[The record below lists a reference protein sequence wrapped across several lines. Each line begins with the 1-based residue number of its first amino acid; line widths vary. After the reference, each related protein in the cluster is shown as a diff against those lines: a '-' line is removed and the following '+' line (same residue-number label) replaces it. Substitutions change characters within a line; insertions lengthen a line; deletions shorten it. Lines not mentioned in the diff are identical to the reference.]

1 MNSILCFIDKQE
13 NYSSALEEY
22 ILKLDKTGCRLY
34 LHTDIIMQKGVPS
47 DVLYYLDTIIDET
60 KTQTQNRFTFLTN
73 MRDLMQLV
81 YRIYHQVFDYFIYFY
96 QQQADS
102 YLLKGVYQDIIG
114 IKILDSEKLHKGIY
128 TNSSEFKIS
137 NYESNPYELETFIA
151 DISENNLSSRIQ
163 LDEYEHRICGDHPEL
178 ELIKKIFYVNGEYYL
193 FEPCV
198 TDNVIVINDF
208 VYDGD
213 NKLNV
218 AINKKYFYYP
228 NFMSTKYIYLFNEK
242 LISKLLSLTEQLSYN
257 SMVETYELLYT
268 LEEELSGYHS
278 YTYNMTCCV
287 LDDISLNHTG
297 KDILRALLLVSFLMQ
312 ITKKPYYMN
321 RFIKYAT
328 ESNVLSCENRFYLWN
343 QAKRYLLTSRACGDS
358 NTDILMK
365 ALYEKIYHEY
375 KAQLE
380 NDLTPIPLKERNI
393 DTIAVFTIQFLSDR
407 HAPTRTTLERC
418 YTLSKLLN
426 KNIILINTREQLTS
440 RGMLPLYMS
449 TLGNVMDE
457 YNEIKYYQYKDCEFP
472 YYQPD
477 DNMPSV
483 DGIKNIIHKIRQL
496 KPSFI
501 FSIGNGS
508 IIADLC
514 GNIVPQASIGV
525 AFSLL
530 PTTMA
535 TFSVIGKTLSE
546 LEWENYLK
554 KGYSRQSII
563 ESTFT
568 FELLPK
574 KKSFTRKEFGI
585 PENDFV
591 LVTVGIRLDTEID
604 DTYIKNVIATFKWGT
619 HIVFAGYFDR
629 YASYCEKYPELMEHS
644 TFIGYCN
651 DILALMEIC
660 DLYVNPK
667 RLGGGFS
674 IIEAFHEG
682 KPGVTIDY
690 GDIATAAGKLF
701 TVNDYQEMT
710 EIIKKYM
717 DDKEF
722 YQRMSEEAI
731 AREKILTD
739 SASAMINIIDK
750 IQNSPLFF

>member
-1 MNSILCFIDKQE
+1 MNKIICFIDKKE
-13 NYSSALEEY
+13 SYSGELKEY
-22 ILKLDKTGCRLY
+22 IMELDKAGY
-34 LHTDIIMQKGVPS
+34 LIYLNTDIILQEGDPV
-47 DVLYYLDTIIDET
+47 DILYNLDILEE
-60 KTQTQNRFTFLTN
+60 KTQSENQFIFLSNMYDLTQF
-73 MRDLMQLV
+73 V
-81 YRIYHQVFDYFIYFY
+81 YRVYHQAFNNFIYYY
-96 QQQADS
+96 QEHALNYPLSAIFKD
-102 YLLKGVYQDIIG
+102 
-114 IKILDSEKLHKGIY
+114 ILDLSVTNAENLHKVIY
-128 TNSSEFKIS
+128 TNLPQFAILHYKCKIAALHLFLGD
-137 NYESNPYELETFIA
+137 NL
-151 DISENNLSSRIQ
+151 DNNLNSNQLIAINDEITCKTSSQDKLRK
-163 LDEYEHRICGDHPEL
+163 L
-178 ELIKKIFYVNGEYYL
+178 FYVKGSYYF
-193 FEPCV
+193 FEPFI
-198 TDNVIVINDF
+198 TNNYIIVSELSADSKQYKENIYPGFLEIN
-208 VYDGD
+208 Y
-213 NKLNV
+213 
-218 AINKKYFYYP
+218 YYP
-228 NFMSTKYIYLFNEK
+228 YNVEIISRLITFTEDLNYQSLVEIYDILD
-242 LISKLLSLTEQLSYN
+242 
-257 SMVETYELLYT
+257 T
-268 LEEELSGYHS
+268 LEQELNSCHTYS
-278 YTYNMTCCV
+278 YNMTCSI
-287 LDDISLNHTG
+287 LDDISLYHTG
-297 KDILRALLLVSFLMQ
+297 KDILRALLLLSFLMQ
-312 ITKKPYYMN
+312 VTKKPVYLN
-321 RFIKYAT
+321 RFLEYIID
-328 ESNVLSCENRFYLWN
+328 SDILSYENRFYLWN
-343 QAKRYLLTSRACGDS
+343 QAKRYILTSRACGDIK
-358 NTDILMK
+358 TDELMK
-365 ALYEKIYHEY
+365 RLYKKTYYEY
-375 KAQLE
+375 KTELE
-380 NDLTPIPLKERNI
+380 NVLTPISVKERNR
-393 DTIAVFTIQFLSDR
+393 DTIVVFSIQFLSDR

-418 YTLSKLLN
+418 YTLSKLLG
-426 KNIILINTREQLTS
+426 KNVVLFNTREQLTS

-457 YNEIKYYQYKDCEFP
+457 YTTIQNYTYKDCEIP

-477 DNMPSV
+477 DNMPSIE
-483 DGIKNIIHKIRQL
+483 GIKNIIHKIRQL

-508 IIADLC
+508 ITADLC

-554 KGYSRQSII
+554 KGYSRESII

-574 KKSFTRKEFGI
+574 KMSFTRKEFGI

-591 LVTVGIRLDTEID
+591 LVTIGIRLDTEID
-604 DTYIKNVIATFKWGT
+604 DTYIKNIITTFKWGT

-629 YASYCEKYPELMEHS
+629 YASYCEKYPELKEHS

-701 TVNDYQEMT
+701 TVNDYQEMN

>member
-1 MNSILCFIDKQE
+1 MNKIICFIDKQE
-13 NYSSALEEY
+13 NYSGELEEY
-22 ILKLDKTGCRLY
+22 IIKLDRAGYIIY
-34 LHTDIIMQKGVPS
+34 LHTDVILQEGDPV
-47 DVLYYLDTIIDET
+47 DVLYNLDIIKDGNQT
-60 KTQTQNRFTFLTN
+60 KDKFTFFSNMYNLT
-73 MRDLMQLV
+73 QFV
-81 YRIYHQVFDYFIYFY
+81 YRVYHQVFENFIYFY
-96 QQQADS
+96 QEQAAN
-102 YLLKGVYQDIIG
+102 YPLKGICQDIINL
-114 IKILDSEKLHKGIY
+114 KITDSEDLYKVIYSNSSQFVINHYKCKLMTLDSFIDDNLDINLNSIHLTDNERETTNKNSIHEKIKKLYCIQGIY
-128 TNSSEFKIS
+128 YFFE
-137 NYESNPYELETFIA
+137 PFIA
-151 DISENNLSSRIQ
+151 EKFIIINSDADSNNNISST
-163 LDEYEHRICGDHPEL
+163 PETK
-178 ELIKKIFYVNGEYYL
+178 EKNKYPDFSQINYTYSYAEA
-193 FEPCV
+193 
-198 TDNVIVINDF
+198 VI
-208 VYDGD
+208 
-213 NKLNV
+213 
-218 AINKKYFYYP
+218 A
-228 NFMSTKYIYLFNEK
+228 K
-242 LISKLLSLTEQLSYN
+242 LITLTENLNYQ
-257 SMVETYELLYT
+257 SMVETYEILYT
-268 LEEELSGYHS
+268 LEEEMSGYHS

-343 QAKRYLLTSRACGDS
+343 QVKRYMLTNRACGDS
-358 NTDILMK
+358 DTDVLMK
-365 ALYEKIYHEY
+365 ALYEKIYYDY

-380 NDLTPIPLKERNI
+380 NDLTPISSKERNK
-393 DTIAVFTIQFLSDR
+393 DTIAVFTIQFLSER

-457 YNEIKYYQYKDCEFP
+457 YNEKKYYQYKDCEIP

-483 DGIKNIIHKIRQL
+483 EGIKIIINKIKQL

-508 IIADLC
+508 ITADLC
-514 GNIVPQASIGV
+514 GNIVPEASIGV

-554 KGYSRQSII
+554 KGYSRESII

-574 KKSFTRKEFGI
+574 KMSFTRKEFGI
-585 PENDFV
+585 PEDDFV

-604 DTYIKNVIATFKWGT
+604 DTYIKNIITTFKWGT
-619 HIVFAGYFDR
+619 HIVFAGYFER
-629 YASYCEKYPELMEHS
+629 YASYCEKYPELKEHS

-690 GDIATAAGKLF
+690 GDIATAAGKVF
-701 TVNDYQEMT
+701 AVNNYQEMT
-710 EIIKKYM
+710 ETIKKYIE
-717 DDKEF
+717 DQEF
-722 YQRMSEEAI
+722 YQRMSEKAT

-739 SASAMINIIDK
+739 SAAAMINIIDK
-750 IQNSPLFF
+750 IQNSPLFY

>member
-1 MNSILCFIDKQE
+1 MYNL
-13 NYSSALEEY
+13 
-22 ILKLDKTGCRLY
+22 
-34 LHTDIIMQKGVPS
+34 
-47 DVLYYLDTIIDET
+47 
-60 KTQTQNRFTFLTN
+60 TQF
-73 MRDLMQLV
+73 V
-81 YRIYHQVFDYFIYFY
+81 YRVYHQVFDYFIYFY
-96 QQQADS
+96 QEQAVP
-102 YLLKGVYQDIIG
+102 YPLKGVTEDVMNLKTTDAEDLY
-114 IKILDSEKLHKGIY
+114 KGIY
-128 TNSSEFKIS
+128 SNSSQFVINNYKCKLVALNSFINDNLNNNLNSIIESEKETSKKNSIHPKTKKIYCIKGINYFFEPFIEEKFTIINSFDTDSKDNIYIKPKSKENKYPEFSQMNYVYSYDEGVITKLVTLTEHL
-137 NYESNPYELETFIA
+137 NYESMAEIYETLSNLET
-151 DISENNLSSRIQ
+151 E
-163 LDEYEHRICGDHPEL
+163 
-178 ELIKKIFYVNGEYYL
+178 
-193 FEPCV
+193 
-198 TDNVIVINDF
+198 
-208 VYDGD
+208 
-213 NKLNV
+213 
-218 AINKKYFYYP
+218 
-228 NFMSTKYIYLFNEK
+228 M
-242 LISKLLSLTEQLSYN
+242 
-257 SMVETYELLYT
+257 
-268 LEEELSGYHS
+268 SGYHP
-278 YTYNMTCCV
+278 YVYNMTCCII
-287 LDDISLNHTG
+287 DDISLYHTG

-312 ITKKPYYMN
+312 VTKKPNYMN
-321 RFIKYAT
+321 RFIRYAM
-328 ESNVLSCENRFYLWN
+328 ESSLLTCENRFYLWN
-343 QAKRYLLTSRACGDS
+343 QVKRYQLTNKACTNS
-358 NTDILMK
+358 NTEVLMK
-365 ALYEKIYHEY
+365 EIYQKTYYEF
-375 KAQLE
+375 KAQLKE
-380 NDLTPIPLKERNI
+380 NLTPIPQKERNK

-457 YNEIKYYQYKDCEFP
+457 YNEKKYYQYKDCEFP

-483 DGIKNIIHKIRQL
+483 EGIRNIIHKIRQL

-508 IIADLC
+508 ITADLC
-514 GNIVPQASIGV
+514 GNIVPEASIGV

-546 LEWENYLK
+546 QEWDNYLK
-554 KGYSRQSII
+554 KGYSRESII

-574 KKSFTRKEFGI
+574 KMSFTRKEFGI

-604 DTYIKNVIATFKWGT
+604 DTYIKNIITTFKWGT
-619 HIVFAGYFDR
+619 HIVFAGYFER
-629 YASYCEKYPELMEHS
+629 YASYCEKYPELKEHS

-690 GDIATAAGKLF
+690 GDIATAAGKVF
-701 TVNDYQEMT
+701 TVNNYQEMT
-710 EIIKKYM
+710 EIIKRYIE
-717 DDKEF
+717 DKEF
-722 YQRMSEEAI
+722 YQLMSEKAT

-739 SASAMINIIDK
+739 SAAAMINIIDK
-750 IQNSPLFF
+750 IQNSPLFY

>member
-1 MNSILCFIDKQE
+1 MNKIICFLDKKE
-13 NYSSALEEY
+13 NYSGGLKDY
-22 ILKLDKTGCRLY
+22 IIKLDKAGY
-34 LHTDIIMQKGVPS
+34 LIFLNTDITLQEGDPVDI
-47 DVLYYLDTIIDET
+47 LYNLDIINEGSLTED
-60 KTQTQNRFTFLTN
+60 KFTFFSNIYNLT
-73 MRDLMQLV
+73 QFV
-81 YRIYHQVFDYFIYFY
+81 YRVYHQVFDHFIYYY
-96 QQQADS
+96 QEQTVP
-102 YLLKGVYQDIIG
+102 YLMKDIAEDIMNLKITEAENLY
-114 IKILDSEKLHKGIY
+114 KGIY
-128 TNSSEFKIS
+128 TNSSEFAINHYNCRIYSLTSYLNDTMKLNNMQVTNDEKDITHNNSVNEKI
-137 NYESNPYELETFIA
+137 
-151 DISENNLSSRIQ
+151 
-163 LDEYEHRICGDHPEL
+163 
-178 ELIKKIFYVNGEYYL
+178 IKIYYIKDKYYF
-193 FEPCV
+193 FEPFI
-198 TDNVIVINDF
+198 TEKFIVINGFDS
-208 VYDGD
+208 DC
-213 NKLNV
+213 K
-218 AINKKYFYYP
+218 INSPKYPGYWEINYAFTY
-228 NFMSTKYIYLFNEK
+228 NIDI
-242 LISKLLSLTEQLSYN
+242 ISKLIALTENMNYQ
-257 SMVETYELLYT
+257 SMMETYEILYT
-268 LEEELSGYHS
+268 LEQEMDNYHT
-278 YTYNMTCCV
+278 YTYNMTCCI

-321 RFIKYAT
+321 RFIKYTT
-328 ESNVLSCENRFYLWN
+328 ENNVLSCENRFYLWN
-343 QAKRYLLTSRACGDS
+343 QAKRYMLTNRACGDF
-358 NTDILMK
+358 NTDLSMK
-365 ALYEKIYHEY
+365 ALYNKIYIEY
-375 KAQLE
+375 KTQLE
-380 NDLTPIPLKERNI
+380 NDLIPIPPKERNK
-393 DTIAVFTIQFLSDR
+393 DTIAVFPIQFLSER

-418 YTLSKLLN
+418 YTLSKLLG
-426 KNIILINTREQLTS
+426 KNVVLFNTREQLTS

-457 YNEIKYYQYKDCEFP
+457 YNLIQNYTYKDCEIP

-477 DNMPSV
+477 DNMPSIG
-483 DGIKNIIHKIRQL
+483 GIKNIIHKIRQL

-508 IIADLC
+508 ITADLC

-546 LEWENYLK
+546 LEWDNYLK
-554 KGYSRQSII
+554 KGYSRESII

-574 KKSFTRKEFGI
+574 KMSFTRKEFGI

-604 DTYIKNVIATFKWGT
+604 DTYIKNIITTFKWGT

-710 EIIKKYM
+710 GIIKKYI

-739 SASAMINIIDK
+739 SASAMSKIIDK
-750 IQNSPLFF
+750 IQSSPLFF

>member
-1 MNSILCFIDKQE
+1 MNKIICFIDKLE
-13 NYSSALEEY
+13 NYSGELEEY
-22 ILKLDKTGCRLY
+22 IIKLDKAGYLIY
-34 LHTDIIMQKGVPS
+34 LHTDVILHERDPV
-47 DVLYYLDTIIDET
+47 DVLYNLDIIKEGQIEE
-60 KTQTQNRFTFLTN
+60 KFTFFSNMYNLT
-73 MRDLMQLV
+73 QFV
-81 YRIYHQVFDYFIYFY
+81 YRVYHQVFDYFIYFY
-96 QQQADS
+96 QEQAVP
-102 YLLKGVYQDIIG
+102 YPLKGVTEDVINLKITDAEDLYKDIY
-114 IKILDSEKLHKGIY
+114 S
-128 TNSSEFKIS
+128 NSSQFVINHYKCKLVALNS
-137 NYESNPYELETFIA
+137 FII
-151 DISENNLSSRIQ
+151 DNLDNNLNSIIDNERDNPKKNSI
-163 LDEYEHRICGDHPEL
+163 HPK
-178 ELIKKIFYVNGEYYL
+178 IKKIYCIKDINYF
-193 FEPCV
+193 FEPFLSEKFL
-198 TDNVIVINDF
+198 VINSFEADSSDNISIKHKTKEKNKYPEF
-208 VYDGD
+208 SQMNYVYSYDEVVIT
-213 NKLNV
+213 KLV
-218 AINKKYFYYP
+218 
-228 NFMSTKYIYLFNEK
+228 T
-242 LISKLLSLTEQLSYN
+242 LTEHLNYQSMAEIYETLSN
-257 SMVETYELLYT
+257 
-268 LEEELSGYHS
+268 LEKEMSGYHP
-278 YTYNMTCCV
+278 YTYNMTCCII
-287 LDDISLNHTG
+287 DDISLVHTG
-297 KDILRALLLVSFLMQ
+297 KDILRALLLISFLMQ
-312 ITKKPYYMN
+312 VTKNPNYMN
-321 RFIKYAT
+321 RFIKYAMENSLLT
-328 ESNVLSCENRFYLWN
+328 CENRFYLWN
-343 QAKRYLLTSRACGDS
+343 QVKRYQLTNKACTNS
-358 NTDILMK
+358 NTEVLMK
-365 ALYEKIYHEY
+365 ELYQKTYYEF
-375 KAQLE
+375 KAQLKE
-380 NDLTPIPLKERNI
+380 NLTPISPKERNK
-393 DTIAVFTIQFLSDR
+393 DTIVVFTIQFLSDR

-440 RGMLPLYMS
+440 RGMLPLYKS
-449 TLGNVMDE
+449 TLGNIMDE
-457 YNEIKYYQYKDCEFP
+457 YNEKKYYQYKDCEIP

-477 DNMPSV
+477 DNMPSIE
-483 DGIKNIIHKIRQL
+483 GIKNIIHKIRQL
-496 KPSFI
+496 NPSFI

-508 IIADLC
+508 ITADLC

-554 KGYSRQSII
+554 KGYSRESII

-574 KKSFTRKEFGI
+574 KMSFTRKEFGI

-604 DTYIKNVIATFKWGT
+604 DTYIKNIITTFKWGT

-629 YASYCEKYPELMEHS
+629 YASYCEKYPELKEHS

-722 YQRMSEEAI
+722 YQLMSEKAT
-731 AREKILTD
+731 ARVKILTD
-739 SASAMINIIDK
+739 AASAMINIIDK